1 MDWTIDSLDWKYSK
15 LPVDVAAKIIQN
27 VLAGATSAC
36 FFGKMLRKVGSFS
49 ALSPGSP

>member
-15 LPVDVAAKIIQN
+15 LPVDVAAKDYSKCLSRCDIRM
-27 VLAGATSAC
+27 L
-36 FFGKMLRKVGSFS
+36 FGKMLRKVGSFS